1 MIVKET
7 PVLPARSQI
16 VLIAASTAVV
26 AAAYGLVRLAYGLM
40 LPDVQAELG
49 LDTDTAGLI
58 SSGASIIFCVAALI
72 GLFVAS
78 RNARM
83 LVVLAA
89 VTAGLGAIG
98 MALAPNTAV
107 FAVFAILSSS
117 GSGFASPAIVD
128 TLQRNIAA
136 RKVDQAQMIA
146 SAGAGPGLIGAAVL
160 ALVLLP
166 NWRLAWGISGVIM
179 LIVCALVIAY
189 DRVRIEKVGAPRAL
203 LDAQWFKAH
212 ALVFAAALLIG
223 IGSGTV

>member
-58 SSGASIIFCVAALI
+58 SSGASIVFCVAALI

-83 LVVLAA
+83 LVVFAA

-98 MALAPNTAV
+98 MALAVLPTV
-107 FAVFAILSSS
+107 
-117 GSGFASPAIVD
+117 P
-128 TLQRNIAA
+128 
-136 RKVDQAQMIA
+136 
-146 SAGAGPGLIGAAVL
+146 VL
-160 ALVLLP
+160 ALV
-166 NWRLAWGISGVIM
+166 AFAVFGWGYLVCCGT
-179 LIVCALVIAY
+179 LIVWTVQIDPARAPAGTSLLFIVLIFGQG
-189 DRVRIEKVGAPRAL
+189 VGAGVAGFIAVSAGYL
-203 LDAQWFKAH
+203 AAF
-212 ALVFAAALLIG
+212 LVAAAVSFVAGLIVYVKR
-223 IGSGTV
+223 TEA